1 MTDLPEPH
9 TLQVGE
15 QAPDFT
21 LPDEQGNNVHLYDV
35 LAQGNR
41 VIVYFYPQAMT
52 PGCTREAC
60 DFSSNVNKFTETGYT
75 VFGISRDS
83 IDKLARFKQA
93 EHLQF
98 SLLSD
103 PDTTVHRQWGAWGEK
118 KLYGRIHEGVLRSTV
133 VLDTDGTVLL
143 ARYNVRARGHV
154 DMLMRLISELQ

>member
-9 TLQVGE
+9 KLQVGE
-15 QAPDFT
+15 HAPDFT
-21 LPDEQGNNVHLYDV
+21 LSDDTGKPVHLYDV
-35 LAQGNR
+35 LAQGKR

-52 PGCTREAC
+52 LGCTREAC
-60 DFSSNVNKFTETGYT
+60 DFSSNINKFTQTGYQ
-75 VFGISRDS
+75 VLGISRDAV
-83 IDKLARFKQA
+83 DKLARFKEA

-98 SLLSD
+98 PLLSD
-103 PDTTVHRQWGAWGEK
+103 PDSVVHHQWGAWGEK

-154 DMLMRLISELQ
+154 DMLLRLISELD

>member
-9 TLQVGE
+9 KLQVGE
-15 QAPDFT
+15 HAPDFT
-21 LPDEQGNNVHLYDV
+21 LSDDTGKPVHLYDV
-35 LAQGNR
+35 LAQGKR

-60 DFSSNVNKFTETGYT
+60 DFSSNINKFTQTGYQ
-75 VFGISRDS
+75 VLGISRDAV
-83 IDKLARFKQA
+83 DKLARFKEA

-98 SLLSD
+98 PLLSD
-103 PDTTVHRQWGAWGEK
+103 PDSVVHRQWGAWGEK

-154 DMLMRLISELQ
+154 DMLMRLISELD